1 VKICEIYYSI
11 QGESSFAGFPFCFIR
26 LVGCNLRCRYCDTR
40 YAYKGGEEIPLEK
53 VIKRIEKFRT
63 KRVLITGGEP
73 LLQEEVYPL
82 CDYLLEQGFT
92 VLVETN
98 GSIRIDRIN
107 PKVYRIVDLKCPTSG
122 MTEKMDFSN
131 LELLTK
137 RDELKFVIG
146 ERRDYIWAKAIIKEN
161 RLEDKTNI
169 LFSPVYRKLSPAV
182 LAEWILKDH
191 LNVRFQ
197 IQLHKYIWKNKRR
210 I

>member
-1 VKICEIYYSI
+1 MKICEIYYSI

-169 LFSPVYRKLSPAV
+169 LFSPVYRKLSPSV